1 MSEEEGWSEVRQQ
14 HDLDD
19 RYEGDNKDDNYELR
33 TVRCRMIFL
42 VMVSHGIMDNSPGS
56 DRIGLSSSYHLPI
69 ETS

>member
-33 TVRCRMIFL
+33 TVPMP
-42 VMVSHGIMDNSPGS
+42 HD
-56 DRIGLSSSYHLPI
+56 LPRNGVPWDY
-69 ETS
+69 EQ